1 MSAETPPTA
10 WRNRITRHA
19 DVPPSDLVAHP
30 LNVRRHGR
38 MQADALSGVLSEV
51 GVVQSVIVNERT
63 GLILDGHLRAELAV
77 AKAEPTVPVVYV
89 DLDESEERLILAT
102 FDPLGALADTDGAAL
117 RELLGVV
124 TTHDDAVR
132 RVVQFIAEQHGLT
145 LPREVAPREEFR
157 EFGED
162 IETEHH
168 CPKCGYEW
176 SGTTS

>member
-1 MSAETPPTA
+1 
-10 WRNRITRHA
+10 
-19 DVPPSDLVAHP
+19 
-30 LNVRRHGR
+30 

-63 GLILDGHLRAELAV
+63 GRMLDGHLRAELAV
-77 AKAEPTVPVVYV
+77 ARAEPTVPVVYV

-132 RVVQFIAEQHGLT
+132 RVVQFIAEQHMPT
-145 LPREVAPREEFR
+145 PEPEPPTEFPS
-157 EFGED
+157 FD
-162 IETEHH
+162 DDLETAYR
-168 CPKCGYEW
+168 CPSCAYEW
-176 SGTTS
+176 SGEPK